1 MGADNLFVIMYT
13 CNYTDIIHIYI
24 HVCENIID

>member
-24 HVCENIID
+24 YMYMKI